1 MATHMDSLV
10 GAAWL
15 AQQLGADD
23 LVVLDASQ
31 HLPGAK
37 RDARAEFTA
46 AHIPGA
52 RFLDLATLIDPAS
65 DIANAVPKAAQFAAR
80 MSALG
85 IRPDWR
91 ILLYDDSKLRSAARA
106 WFVFRMMGVVRC
118 AILDG
123 GLEAWRSEGRPL
135 EAGLQPC
142 EPSDY
147 LAPQASV
154 TRLRTKAQVLAN
166 CQSREEQL
174 VDARDVARFTGETAD
189 AVHGLPGGH
198 IPGARHLFFRDVLD
212 DAGRFRPVDE
222 LTELF
227 RRTGVDPDRP
237 IVTSCGSGMSASVLL
252 FALHLIGK
260 QDTALYDGSWSE
272 WGSDPAMPR
281 ETGEAA

>member
-46 AHIPGA
+46 AHIPSA

-65 DIANAVPKAAQFAAR
+65 DIANAVPNAAQFASR

-85 IRPDWR
+85 IRPDRR
-91 ILLYDDSKLRSAARA
+91 IVLYDDSKLRSAARA
-106 WFVFRMMGVVRC
+106 WFVFRMMGVVQC

-123 GLEAWRSEGRPL
+123 GLDAWRSENRPL
-135 EAGLQPC
+135 EAGLQTC

-147 LAPQASV
+147 PAPQASV

-174 VDARDVARFTGETAD
+174 VDARDAARFTGDTAD

-227 RRTGVDPDRP
+227 RRAGVDLDRP

-281 ETGEAA
+281 ETGETA